1 MKFCKILE
9 RIFKRKE
16 VPSEP
21 YVEKDTKCDKCQY
34 LQECIENG
42 YVLNCM
48 TFMDEREHYIVG
60 LGSHCKQDFNM
71 IMSAIKDG
79 VGVPEEI
86 IEAMKHYGIE
96 ECNHGL
102 SE

>member
-1 MKFCKILE
+1 MKFWEMFEK
-9 RIFKRKE
+9 IFKRKE

-42 YVLNCM
+42 YVLNCSR
-48 TFMDEREHYIVG
+48 TLDERNHYIVG

-79 VGVPEEI
+79 VGVSEEI
-86 IEAMKHYGIE
+86 IEDMKHYGIE

-102 SE
+102 PE

>member
-1 MKFCKILE
+1 MGFWKIIEKL
-9 RIFKRKE
+9 FKREAEKAQ
-16 VPSEP
+16 P
-21 YVEKDTKCDKCQY
+21 YIEKDTKCDKCQY

-42 YVLNCM
+42 YVLNYM

-71 IMSAIKDG
+71 IMSTIKDG

-86 IEAMKHYGIE
+86 NKALRHYGIE
-96 ECNHGL
+96 EIEHGL
-102 SE
+102 YE

>member
-1 MKFCKILE
+1 MGFWKILE
-9 RIFKRKE
+9 KLFKRKTEE
-16 VPSEP
+16 VKP
-21 YVEKDTKCDKCQY
+21 YVEKDTKCDKCEY
-34 LQECIENG
+34 FQECIENG

-48 TFMDEREHYIVG
+48 TVMDEREHYIVG
-60 LGSHCKQDFNM
+60 IGAHCKQDFSM

-86 IEAMKHYGIE
+86 NEALRHYGIE
-96 ECNHGL
+96 KCNNGL

>member
-1 MKFCKILE
+1 MKFWKILE

-16 VPSEP
+16 VPSEQ

-34 LQECIENG
+34 LQECIDNG
-42 YVLNCM
+42 YVVNCGRP
-48 TFMDEREHYIVG
+48 FDERNHYIAG

-79 VGVPEEI
+79 VGLPEEI
-86 IEAMKHYGIE
+86 NEALRHYGIE
-96 ECNHGL
+96 EV
-102 SE
+102 

>member
-1 MKFCKILE
+1 MGFLKFLKKI
-9 RIFKRKE
+9 FQRKE
-16 VPSEP
+16 VSREP
-21 YVEKDTKCDKCQY
+21 YIEKDTKCDKCQY

-42 YVLNCM
+42 YVLNFM
-48 TFMDEREHYIVG
+48 TVMDKREHYIVG
-60 LGSHCKQDFNM
+60 LGSYCKQDFNM

-86 IEAMKHYGIE
+86 NGSLRHYGIE
-96 ECNHGL
+96 ERKHGL

>member
-1 MKFCKILE
+1 MGFLKFLKKI
-9 RIFKRKE
+9 FQRKD
-16 VPSEP
+16 VSREP
-21 YVEKDTKCDKCQY
+21 HIEKDTKCDKCQY

-48 TFMDEREHYIVG
+48 TVMDKREHYIVG

-86 IEAMKHYGIE
+86 NEALRHYGIE
-96 ECNHGL
+96 V
-102 SE
+102 

>member
-1 MKFCKILE
+1 MKFWEMFEK
-9 RIFKRKE
+9 IFKRKK

-34 LQECIENG
+34 LQECIDNG
-42 YVLNCM
+42 YVVNYGRLL
-48 TFMDEREHYIVG
+48 DERNHYIAG
-60 LGSHCKQDFNM
+60 LGSHCKQDFNL

-86 IEAMKHYGIE
+86 NEALRHYGIE

>member
-1 MKFCKILE
+1 MKFWKILE

-42 YVLNCM
+42 HVLNCM

-86 IEAMKHYGIE
+86 NEALRHYGIE